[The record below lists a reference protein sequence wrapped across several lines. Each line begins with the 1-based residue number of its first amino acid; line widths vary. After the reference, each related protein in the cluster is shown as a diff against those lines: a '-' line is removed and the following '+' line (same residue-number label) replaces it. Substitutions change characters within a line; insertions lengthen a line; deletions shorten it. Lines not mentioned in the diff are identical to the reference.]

1 MLPQTTKRY
10 ALNISAVIGEPIRLV
25 GGDLVAAGGPVGS
38 VSLRV
43 PGVLAHMVS
52 ANGGWTLT
60 RRRRFG
66 WDLLIERQD
75 GQHVGWY
82 EGWRWLAGGTIS
94 MTDGTQAELRRDRRR
109 SPLFGW
115 KLQATDT
122 GGRYA
127 EIHCPGRLSK
137 RSITLSLQT
146 LPDTAFAD
154 VVVLTSCAVLRLQ
167 QEAAN
172 LASMVHP
179 APAGG

>member
-1 MLPQTTKRY
+1 
-10 ALNISAVIGEPIRLV
+10 
-25 GGDLVAAGGPVGS
+25 LVAAGGRVGS
-38 VSLRV
+38 VRCRGV
-43 PGVLAHMVS
+43 PGALAHMAS
-52 ANGGWTLT
+52 ANGEWALT

-66 WDLLIERQD
+66 RDLLIERQD

-82 EGWRWLAGGTIS
+82 EGRHWLAGGTIS
-94 MTDGTQAELRRDRRR
+94 LTDGTQADLRRDRRR

-137 RSITLSLQT
+137 RSVTLTLRT

-154 VVVLTSCAVLRLQ
+154 VVVLTACAVVRLQ
-167 QEAAN
+167 QAVAN

-179 APAGG
+179 APSGG